1 MNDEHNAQ
9 VARLINALGEN
20 GAGRRAVLTA
30 VAAKQG
36 IDNSDDIEDLLHD
49 RSDRKIEVPI
59 GLRTAFQ
66 EIGLGHTLAPLHL
79 ITSVEQ
85 DAVLMASSDMW
96 EDIEFEV
103 ALDSGSV
110 VHVCGPSDCP
120 GYLLQESPGSRRGQK
135 FLMGDGGEI
144 PNMGQKQL
152 NLSDPSAESDLCS
165 VFQIAAVT
173 RPLMSVGR
181 ICDEGHEITF
191 NNVCAIVKSK
201 DGDEICR
208 FHREATGG
216 LYVAKLRLRSPTG
229 FVRQE

>member
-1 MNDEHNAQ
+1 M
-9 VARLINALGEN
+9 
-20 GAGRRAVLTA
+20 AGGCD
-30 VAAKQG
+30 Q
-36 IDNSDDIEDLLHD
+36 
-49 RSDRKIEVPI
+49 
-59 GLRTAFQ
+59 
-66 EIGLGHTLAPLHL
+66 
-79 ITSVEQ
+79 
-85 DAVLMASSDMW
+85 W